1 MNRPEHEKDTLR
13 YAERRQLA
21 EGSSARVSAA
31 LDRWSGREVVLK
43 EALNAGLAGS
53 GFLKEARL
61 LQQLRAPVFPELIEF
76 DPGSE
81 QHPAQ
86 LVLER
91 RPGRPLADL
100 AAAGGPRPVETDA
113 AAWIAAQILQGLTEL
128 SQHGWIHGDLGPANL
143 LLAGSRASLLDLG
156 LARNHRDQESRRSGT
171 LQVMAP
177 EILASGLPHPRSDM
191 FSLGVLLFQVLT
203 GRPPFPGNPD
213 EALPLV
219 LAGRACSAGEAAG
232 HALLPLVM
240 RCLQADPARRPEP
253 AEALAGLLADLP
265 PARQALL
272 LPRRGP
278 GGWDSAQL
286 DLALARLQSEGLV
299 RLASGPAGQWRNRL
313 DQLALEAAGRTGPLL
328 LVSRGPGESLLD
340 WLARRVGGGDRLQR
354 YPELALALER
364 RTISADVLRLVLA
377 FLDDQLERPRQG
389 LCWVSGPGDPDAGLL
404 PEVVALCRRQ
414 RRPLILLGLDG
425 APQDALEPGGML
437 RLEPPHADLWQGWLR
452 RPAPGLELE
461 AAAAAALDP
470 HTEGDSERIAPLVAR
485 AISRGALIL
494 TGGEWRVA
502 AGARLDD
509 EGAGAD
515 WRTLTAASQH
525 ALMRAAAWLEPAPAG
540 TWNRLVGAGREAEL
554 EALEGAGWLRDRGD
568 GLLEPRAGLLAQLDP
583 ERLARAHLELLQE
596 LWEGSQPPSELCLLH
611 LARVDLAQAD
621 PAMARGILLEAQGL
635 VDPQRKLQLI
645 RELLPILPP
654 LQAEELESSLAS
666 ALVEGGRLQEARR
679 LLKILLRRQISRS
692 LPMQVGQTGRTLV
705 LKLAHVYGQL
715 QRPRL
720 ALRLLERAAARSVEP
735 GDRLSFAVQCLS
747 HHVRAGRREEAGQ
760 ALEAAAAELLRQEC
774 AGVNPAHTINS
785 AAATAFQLGRL
796 ELAARL
802 WNHLD
807 RAGRGELQVQQRVWL
822 ANNLGVIHLQAG
834 RLEQARLELEQAGRE
849 AGLYHLERYELMA
862 RVNLSLVQLQ
872 QGAADQAIRELEP
885 ALTQARELLEVETEL
900 AVLDHLGEAWA
911 ALGDLEGAESTWLDE
926 LRLARELER
935 PEEELEPLKHL
946 LCLSHDLGLEAPR
959 EYLARFQEL
968 GSAESPP
975 RRQWAL
981 LRVLSAPMAAL
992 PTGTSPETGLPA
1004 DAPFPLKALAAGR
1017 EPAPEELL
1025 QCLLELDPR
1034 LDGLRLALGLLED
1047 HLAWLSA
1054 WAPHLREL
1062 REGHRLHQIRLL
1074 ALEGELAAR
1083 REDWPQAGG
1092 RLGRAV
1098 RQLEAIA
1105 LDLSPAWQERL
1116 ALSPWLNALIK
1127 RAAECLNRLDELERS
1142 DHGHAARTVGRAAG
1156 A

>member
-1 MNRPEHEKDTLR
+1 MKRADGEVDNLR
-13 YAERRQLA
+13 YADRRQLA
-21 EGSSARVSAA
+21 EGSSARVSTA

-43 EALNAGLAGS
+43 EALTADSAGH

-76 DPGSE
+76 DPGSG
-81 QHPAQ
+81 QHPAR

-91 RPGRPLADL
+91 RPGRPLSEL
-100 AAAGGPRPVETDA
+100 AAAGGPRLEAPDA
-113 AAWIAAQILQGLTEL
+113 AAWIAVQMLQGLAEL
-128 SQHGWIHGDLGPANL
+128 SEHGWIHGDLGPANL

-156 LARNHRDQESRRSGT
+156 LARSHRDQESRRSGT
-171 LQVMAP
+171 LRVMAP

-203 GRPPFPGNPD
+203 GRAPFPDNAE

-219 LAGRACSAGEAAG
+219 LAGRVGPVGDAAG

-240 RCLQADPARRPEP
+240 RCLQADPARRPDP
-253 AEALAGLLADLP
+253 AEALAGLLPGLP

-278 GGWDSAQL
+278 GVWEPAQL
-286 DLALARLQSEGLV
+286 DLALRRLQTEGLV
-299 RLASGPAGQWRNRL
+299 RLASGPAGQWRTRL

-328 LVSRGPGESLLD
+328 TVRRGPGESLLD
-340 WLARRVGGGDRLQR
+340 WLARRVGAGERLQR
-354 YPELALALER
+354 YPELALVLER
-364 RTISADVLRLVLA
+364 RTISAEVLRLVLA

-389 LCWVSGPGDPDAGLL
+389 ICWVSGPGDPDAGLL
-404 PEVVALCRRQ
+404 PDLFALCRRQ
-414 RRPLILLGLDG
+414 RRPLILLCLDG
-425 APQDALEPGGML
+425 APQEPLEAGGVL

-452 RPAPGLELE
+452 RSAPGLDLD
-461 AAAAAALDP
+461 AAASAALDL

-485 AISRGALIL
+485 GISQGRLQL
-494 TGGEWRVA
+494 SGGEWRLVA
-502 AGARLDD
+502 DGRL
-509 EGAGAD
+509 ENYESGLD
-515 WRTLTAASQH
+515 WRTMPAPWQK
-525 ALMRAAAWLEPAPAG
+525 ALLRACAWLEPAPTDA
-540 TWNRLVGAGREAEL
+540 WDELVHAGREDEL
-554 EALEGAGWLRDRGD
+554 EGLEGAGWLRDRGD
-568 GLLEPRAGLLAQLDP
+568 GLLEPRAGLLEKLDP
-583 ERLARAHLELLQE
+583 EHLTRAHLELLHE
-596 LWEGSQPPSELCLLH
+596 LWHRPEPPGELCLLH
-611 LARVDLAQAD
+611 LSRVDLAQVD
-621 PAMARGILLEAQGL
+621 PGIARSILLEARGL
-635 VDPQRKLQLI
+635 VNPARKLQLI
-645 RELLPILPP
+645 RDLLPSLPP
-654 LQAEELESSLAS
+654 LQAAELESSLAS
-666 ALVEGGRLQEARR
+666 ALVERGRPQEARD
-679 LLKILLRRQISRS
+679 LLKCLLRRLISRS
-692 LPMQVGQTGRTLV
+692 LPVQGGLTGRSVV

-720 ALRLLERAAARSVEP
+720 ALRLLESAAAQSVVP
-735 GDRLSFAVQCLS
+735 DDRVAYAVQGLP
-747 HHVRAGRREEAGQ
+747 HQLRAGRREEAGR
-760 ALEAAAAELLRQEC
+760 ALEAAAAELLRLEC
-774 AGVNPAHTINS
+774 AGVGLAHAVNT
-785 AAATAFQLGRL
+785 AAAAAFQLGRP

-822 ANNLGVIHLQAG
+822 ANNLGVLHLQAG
-834 RLEQARLELEQAGRE
+834 RLEQARVELEQAGRE

-872 QGAADQAIRELEP
+872 RGAADQAIRELEP
-885 ALTQARELLEVETEL
+885 ALTQARELLEAETEL

-911 ALGDLEGAESTWLDE
+911 ALGDLEGAERTWLDE
-926 LRLARELER
+926 LRLARELEL

-946 LCLSHDLGLEAPR
+946 LCLSQDLGLEAPR

-968 GSAESPP
+968 GSAESTP

-981 LRVLSAPMAAL
+981 LRAFSSPAATAPAA
-992 PTGTSPETGLPA
+992 GLPA

-1017 EPAPEELL
+1017 EPSPDELL
-1025 QCLLELDPR
+1025 QCLLGLDPR
-1034 LDGLRLALGLLED
+1034 LDGLRIALALLED
-1047 HLAWLSA
+1047 RLAWLA
-1054 WAPHLREL
+1054 DWTPHLREL

-1074 ALEGELAAR
+1074 GLEGELAAR

-1116 ALSPWLNALIK
+1116 AQSPWLNALIK

-1142 DHGHAARTVGRAAG
+1142 DHGHAAGTVGRAAG